1 MPLHLKDFLQ
11 QIISE
16 NADEEALE
24 SEQFEAEHLLR
35 STYRRLARLLHPDKQ
50 TGEVSMEQQE
60 WSSIKWQRVQE
71 AHKSRDHAALK
82 RIELLC
88 MAELGQLNNLT
99 TDEIY
104 QSSLVLAQEL
114 DHLKISLRSSRKHP
128 AWKFAARRSYDA
140 LTKKIRKELAAR
152 FSPIEAEV
160 KAMENL
166 LKQLSKATPHH

>member
-1 MPLHLKDFLQ
+1 MPAHLKDFLQ

-16 NADEEALE
+16 NAKEEILE
-24 SEQFEAEHLLR
+24 NEQVEAEHLLR

-50 TGEVSMEQQE
+50 TGEVSMEHQE
-60 WSSIKWQRVQE
+60 WSSMKWQRVQD
-71 AHKSRDHAALK
+71 AYKNRDHEALK

-99 TDEIY
+99 TEEIY

-114 DHLKISLRSSRKHP
+114 DHLKSSLRSSRKHP
-128 AWKFAARRSYDA
+128 AWRFSTRRSFDA
-140 LTKKIRKELAAR
+140 LTKKIRRELEDR

-160 KAMENL
+160 KVMENV
-166 LKQLSKATPHH
+166 LKAFSEHQL